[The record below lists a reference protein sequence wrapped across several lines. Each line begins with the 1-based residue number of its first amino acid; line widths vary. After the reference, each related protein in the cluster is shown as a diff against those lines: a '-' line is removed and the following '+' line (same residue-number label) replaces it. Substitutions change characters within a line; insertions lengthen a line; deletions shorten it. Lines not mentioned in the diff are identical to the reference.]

1 MEDKTCSNCGCFFTP
16 KKLKQKYCSV
26 GCANEAQRKTG
37 KADHICLNCGEKYAW
52 SDGHPH
58 KFCSRDCWR
67 EWQKAHRVKKVS
79 KEKITYTRKC
89 ECCGKEFSTKISN
102 QKYCSLECRCEADSK
117 RDRDER
123 EKKYISRTYVCKEC
137 GTVFT
142 TKFTDTHSVFCCK
155 SCAEKHDRRIEH
167 QSERHR
173 KYMRRFKS
181 QREKQIRDNFVENVS
196 YNSIYKRDRGICQI
210 CGLPVVYDKHADN
223 NWSGTIDHIVPVSLN
238 GEHSMKNCQ
247 LAHRLCNSLKSNN
260 IEHFTIDWEQ
270 KSQENNYWAI
280 RYKALKDKLGA

>member
-1 MEDKTCSNCGCFFTP
+1 MEDKACSNCGCFFTP

-26 GCANEAQRKTG
+26 SCANDAQRKTG
-37 KADHICLNCGEKYAW
+37 KGNHICLNCGKTYKWENR
-52 SDGHPH
+52 HPQ

-67 EWQKAHRVKKVS
+67 QWQNAHRVEKQT
-79 KEKITYTRKC
+79 KEKIFYTRKC
-89 ECCGKEFSTKISN
+89 EWCGKEFSTEISK
-102 QKYCSLECRCEADSK
+102 QKYCSHECRYEANK
-117 RDRDER
+117 KQHRDAWAQ
-123 EKKYISRTYVCKEC
+123 KFIPRTHVCKEC

-142 TKFTDTHSVFCCK
+142 TKCKDMHSVFCCK
-155 SCAEKHDRRIEH
+155 SCAEKHERRIEH

-173 KYMRRFKS
+173 KYMIKYKDLRD
-181 QREKQIRDNFVENVS
+181 KQIRDNFVEKVS

-223 NWSGTIDHIVPVSLN
+223 NWSGTIDHIIPVSLN

-247 LAHRLCNSLKSNN
+247 LAHRLCNSLKNN
-260 IEHFTIDWEQ
+260 NVEHFSIDWEQ

-280 RYKALKDKLGA
+280 RYKALKEKIDA